1 VPRLTKQKP
10 TPLIT
15 EPDRA
20 LSRVLFRKN
29 AWILGVAAG
38 VILVLFLL
46 VQHNSNKRAA
56 FEEADQGADS
66 PDAIIE
72 KFHLISTA
80 LAQKH
85 WELYATS
92 AKLYQNLKR
101 ADTEDIYAEYYKNN
115 RMVSNLTAD
124 KAQINTETNATL
136 VEGHVELIT
145 ENGSKLETDKL
156 AWDPDTDQIR
166 TNEKVHVYKG
176 SDDITAVGLVA
187 DTQLNNIQFA
197 KDVHTQVRDTNEI
210 ENFNR
215 RKPF

>member
-1 VPRLTKQKP
+1 MARFTKPKP

-15 EPDRA
+15 EPDKA

-29 AWILGVAAG
+29 AWILAVAAG

-46 VQHNSNKRAA
+46 VQHSTHKREA
-56 FEEADQGADS
+56 FEEAEQGADS
-66 PDAIIE
+66 PDATIE

-124 KAQINTETNATL
+124 KAQINTETDATL

-187 DTQLNNIQFA
+187 DTQLNNIQFT
-197 KDVHTQVRDTNEI
+197 KDVHTQVRDTSEI
-210 ENFNR
+210 EHFNR